1 MQALPDSHE
10 LRRDLVAAAE
20 GPGFAGVLDMS
31 IAAEAGTV
39 DSLSLSRI
47 IADDR
52 RTWIAQLTLTCLA
65 DSPVDRAGV
74 WLRIRT
80 GDGAAIGP
88 DSVAQP
94 GAPLAGSEGGL
105 R

>member
-52 RTWIAQLTLTCLA
+52 RTWIAQLTLTCLVE
-65 DSPVDRAGV
+65 SPVDRAGI

-80 GDGAAIGP
+80 GDGTIGP
-88 DSVAQP
+88 ESKAQP
-94 GAPLAGSEGGL
+94 GAPLTGAEGG
-105 R
+105 RR